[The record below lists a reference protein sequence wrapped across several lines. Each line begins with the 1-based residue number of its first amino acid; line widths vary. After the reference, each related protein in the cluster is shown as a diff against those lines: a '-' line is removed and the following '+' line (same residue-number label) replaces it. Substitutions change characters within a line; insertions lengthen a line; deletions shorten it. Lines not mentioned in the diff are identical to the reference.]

1 MKLESRLLTVVAAA
15 LTLVMALAGAAAIA
29 AQSSANTLE
38 LEGDAVSPPAEIE
51 RLAWL
56 AGYWR
61 GDGLGGEYEEMW
73 SPPVGDRMHG
83 IFTLRKEG
91 EIVFSESM
99 LLVEEAGSLVLKVKH
114 FTPEFVGWEEKGDS
128 VSFPLVRLGEA
139 EAYFNGLTLRRT
151 AEEALSIFVV
161 LHHEGEATEHPF
173 HFRKQLL

>member
-1 MKLESRLLTVVAAA
+1 MKLESRLLAVVAAA
-15 LTLVMALAGAAAIA
+15 LTVVMALAGAAAVA
-29 AQSSANTLE
+29 AQGSANTLE
-38 LEGDAVSPPAEIE
+38 LEGEAVSPPAEIG

-61 GDGLGGEYEEMW
+61 GDGLGGECEEMW

-83 IFTLRKEG
+83 IFTLRQEG

-114 FTPEFVGWEEKGDS
+114 FNPDFVGWEEKGDS
-128 VSFPLVRLGEA
+128 VSFPLVRLGDE
-139 EAYFNGLTLRRT
+139 EAYFDGLTIRRT
-151 AEEALSIFVV
+151 GSGELAIFVV

-173 HFRKQLL
+173 HFRRQAL